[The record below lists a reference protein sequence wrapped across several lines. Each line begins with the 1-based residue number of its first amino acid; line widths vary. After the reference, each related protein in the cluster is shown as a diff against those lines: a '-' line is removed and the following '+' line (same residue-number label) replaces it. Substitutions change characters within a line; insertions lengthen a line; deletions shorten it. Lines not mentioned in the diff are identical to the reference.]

1 MIFINDSDREAFL
14 TGVMLTRILIQI
26 QARDAENEIEN
37 VRNTKVNDSVDY
49 DMKREAWSV
58 ARTCPIGFGSFS
70 PRRNLLM
77 DFEKNIISKSDF
89 VFSAFDLKNKLDTD
103 LNSHDCGL
111 RYYVRWRVVSEKTF

>member
-77 DFEKNIISKSDF
+77 DFEKNIISKSDI
-89 VFSAFDLKNKLDTD
+89 VFSAFDLNKLDTD
-103 LNSHDCGL
+103 LNSHAGRLIYC
-111 RYYVRWRVVSEKTF
+111 VRWRVVSEKTF